1 MGAGSHTLSAR
12 LYFRAQ
18 RNEVQEH
25 QRKLHLGQIRRKIH
39 LLPIQRTIVLLPN
52 PCLVVARDAFVCGY
66 KMEFVKD
73 ALVFGE
79 ALIPPFIRVNEFQAG
94 ARPPVVLHH
103 GERSQELQLTYVVVR
118 SPSFAFQC
126 SYFSA

>member
-1 MGAGSHTLSAR
+1 MGVGSHTLNAR

-18 RNEVQEH
+18 TNEVHELQM
-25 QRKLHLGQIRRKIH
+25 KIHLVLVQRKIH
-39 LLPIQRTIVLLPN
+39 LLPIQRTILLPDT
-52 PCLVVARDAFVCGY
+52 CFVVARDAFVCGY